1 MHPQRGYPTQM
12 NADKK
17 KAWPRHTRLRGYPNT
32 DQKHGLFPE
41 AEALPFCLEIR

>member
-17 KAWPRHTRLRGYPNT
+17 KAWPRMNT
-32 DQKHGLFPE
+32 DQKHGLFLE
-41 AEALPFCLEIR
+41 ADGLLFCLGIK